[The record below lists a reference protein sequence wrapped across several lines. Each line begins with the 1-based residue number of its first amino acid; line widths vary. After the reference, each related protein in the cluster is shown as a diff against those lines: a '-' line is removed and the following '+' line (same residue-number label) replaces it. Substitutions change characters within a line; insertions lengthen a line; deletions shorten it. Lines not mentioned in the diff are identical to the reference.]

1 VTALTRGRVISL
13 SDQDA
18 EATPREHREPAAM
31 GHLAHEALV
40 EVAARAKRVLA
51 TAEAGAA
58 ARLAEFEAN
67 RVRMT
72 SEIREQVRAEL
83 ALEQTQKLLEL
94 ATLRARVL
102 ERAENDII
110 QIARLLA
117 ERIIAEELALDPD
130 KLVPM
135 ARQALREVGGATQV
149 TMRAAPG
156 AAEVLRHELG
166 RLESSRAVPIEI
178 VSDASLGPG
187 DLHLQTDVG
196 SIDARVGTQLSH
208 LATAVFE
215 SNRS

>member
-1 VTALTRGRVISL
+1 MTALTRGRVISL

-18 EATPREHREPAAM
+18 RPASREYRNTVAM
-31 GHLAHEALV
+31 GRVAHEDLV
-40 EVAARAKRVLA
+40 EVAVRAKRILA
-51 TAEAGAA
+51 NAEAGAA

-67 RVRMT
+67 RARM
-72 SEIREQVRAEL
+72 SNEMREQVRAEL
-83 ALEQTQKLLEL
+83 ALEQTQKLVEL

-117 ERIIAEELALDPD
+117 ERIIAEELALDPG
-130 KLVPM
+130 KIVPM

-149 TMRAAPG
+149 TMHAAPG
-156 AAEVLRHELG
+156 AAEVLRRG
-166 RLESSRAVPIEI
+166 MSRLESSCAVRIEI

-187 DLHLQTDVG
+187 DLRVQTDVG
-196 SIDARVGTQLSH
+196 SIDARVGTQLTH
-208 LATAVFE
+208 LAAAVFE